1 MDRKGVGPSLPLDPR
16 ERLFLECRSGLRHP
30 WVVTGEMEPPLNG
43 PCTRR
48 GGPAACSCWPASW
61 KQVSRATN
69 IYRFSERAFSSYVYP
84 WDSCLTLHTPACS
97 LAPRPYARTHG
108 HTGAHTPPPPARI
121 LSLCSSWAPV
131 GQALRPRR
139 KQEPRRR
146 RARRCVPSPS
156 FNGCAW
162 RPHTRQAALATERAA
177 VRTRDTSLHFQG
189 RDGARGRGKGVEGT
203 GHEKVASAAQDSG
216 AGRVRRTEQTLPIRY
231 SCSFLF
237 TPLSVSLKW
246 GQKKPLEVSTL

>member
-1 MDRKGVGPSLPLDPR
+1 M
-16 ERLFLECRSGLRHP
+16 
-30 WVVTGEMEPPLNG
+30 VTGEMEPPLNG

-48 GGPAACSCWPASW
+48 GGPAACSCWSASW

-97 LAPRPYARTHG
+97 LAPRPYTRTHG
-108 HTGAHTPPPPARI
+108 HTGAHTPPSPRENPVPLFI
-121 LSLCSSWAPV
+121 L
-131 GQALRPRR
+131 G
-139 KQEPRRR
+139 
-146 RARRCVPSPS
+146 ARRPSAETPS
-156 FNGCAW
+156 EAGAASPPGTQVRPESLLQRMRVAAAHAPGCP
-162 RPHTRQAALATERAA
+162 RTRQAALATERAA

-231 SCSFLF
+231 SRSFLF
-237 TPLSVSLKW
+237 TALSVSLKW
-246 GQKKPLEVSTL
+246 GQKPFKVSTL